1 MQVAPGF
8 VPRQRRSRKAGS
20 VFLGFFFKHVDFPA
34 TGVGYGAVA
43 KTSTW
48 IFQWSCSCFLYFC
61 FAWGGSEE
69 GGMFQKFCCPGN
81 IFRLIAWCWGSKW
94 GNMMTDGLSQ
104 GGRHAGVV
112 WMEGNSNQCVKRGR
126 RVNKHENA
134 SQCGLQTNSEEIVA
148 VVPLW
153 RSHLDSP
160 GSSGA
165 PEPYLQEERLIPGY
179 PWSCRLGHHPAA
191 SPTRHWILNWQDTG
205 LPVL

>member
-1 MQVAPGF
+1 
-8 VPRQRRSRKAGS
+8 
-20 VFLGFFFKHVDFPA
+20 
-34 TGVGYGAVA
+34 
-43 KTSTW
+43 
-48 IFQWSCSCFLYFC
+48 
-61 FAWGGSEE
+61 
-69 GGMFQKFCCPGN
+69 MFQKFCCSS

-94 GNMMTDGLSQ
+94 GNMMTDSLSQ

-160 GSSGA
+160 GSSGT

-191 SPTRHWILNWQDTG
+191 STLDSQLAGYWILMFLENHSEFSASYDLHTMF
-205 LPVL
+205 